1 VSSVTDNIV
10 TFQNTTGKLV
20 KDSGVSISALIRA
33 NGSVPFAAN
42 QSMGNHKLTN
52 LITPTVSSD
61 AATKGYVDGL
71 VGSSIT
77 ADGITLQ
84 LVSTVMSVRANGI
97 ANANFRQSVA
107 ASLVGRAANSTGDVA
122 DIPINADETIVR
134 SGGVLVSAKISAINI
149 AAAAAIAL
157 TQLAPGAGLS
167 LVGRSA
173 SSSGSR
179 ADIVAASDHQV
190 MRRSG
195 ATIGFG
201 AIDLSQAAAVTG
213 QLALAN
219 VASGTACSIVG
230 RAANSTGALG
240 LISVAADGD
249 VVMRTASVVTSGKI
263 ANANVDA
270 AAAIAGTKIAPDFGA
285 QNVLTTGY
293 FGGVD
298 NPAIGGTG
306 SALTVRAGDATGP
319 SGTRTGGAL
328 VVRSGTGSNG
338 AGDVSVQ
345 RGSSTVFSANV
356 SSTFIDNPSTITL
369 RISGST
375 THTIG
380 ASALNAFVRDYLW
393 NDTVVTPRLLQQTTA
408 ASVGQLLTISAQ
420 ESTAVA
426 GTGGAMLIQA
436 GDATGASGT
445 RIGGALMLRS
455 GTGANGPGNA
465 QLLAGTKN
473 VINYGVTAA
482 NTFAVGDS
490 LSSLILDGGPSAP
503 TNAIRLRVAGTDV
516 LNVGTDVTILVPTL
530 QWNPNVVNPTIKPN
544 VDISATATGK
554 LFTVSGQDCSG
565 TTAVT
570 AGALL
575 VRAGDATGASGTR
588 TGGALDVRPG
598 AGANAGG
605 LGRLLT
611 GGGTARFAWN
621 DTGIGFGV
629 APVAKPTVTGSRGGN
644 AALASAL
651 TALASLGLL
660 TDSSS

>member
-1 VSSVTDNIV
+1 VPTPNTYTFLDNLLRGNAGGGDVSGPVSSVTDNIV
-10 TFQNTTGKLV
+10 TFQNTTGKVV

-71 VGSSIT
+71 VVSSVT

-97 ANANFRQSVA
+97 ANVNFRQSVA

-219 VASGTACSIVG
+219 VANGTACSIVG

-249 VVMRTASVVTSGKI
+249 VVMRTANVVTSGKI

-270 AAAIAGTKIAPDFGA
+270 AAAIAGTKIAPNFGA

-319 SGTRTGGAL
+319 SGTRIGGAL
-328 VVRSGTGSNG
+328 VVRSGTGS
-338 AGDVSVQ
+338 S
-345 RGSSTVFSANV
+345 
-356 SSTFIDNPSTITL
+356 
-369 RISGST
+369 
-375 THTIG
+375 
-380 ASALNAFVRDYLW
+380 
-393 NDTVVTPRLLQQTTA
+393 
-408 ASVGQLLTISAQ
+408 
-420 ESTAVA
+420 
-426 GTGGAMLIQA
+426 
-436 GDATGASGT
+436 
-445 RIGGALMLRS
+445 
-455 GTGANGPGNA
+455 GPGNA
-465 QLLAGTKN
+465 QFLAGTKN

-503 TNAIRLRVAGTDV
+503 TNAIRLRVSGTDV

-544 VDISATATGK
+544 VDIAATATGK

-588 TGGALDVRPG
+588 AGGALDVRPG

-611 GGGTARFAWN
+611 GGGTARFEWN

-629 APVAKPTVTGSRGGN
+629 TPVAKPTVTGSRGGN

>member
-1 VSSVTDNIV
+1 MPTPNTYTFLDNLLRGNAGGGDVSGPVSSVTDNIV
-10 TFQNTTGKLV
+10 TFQNTTGKVV

-71 VGSSIT
+71 VVSSVT

-97 ANANFRQSVA
+97 ANVNFRQSVA

-219 VASGTACSIVG
+219 VANGTACSIVG

-249 VVMRTASVVTSGKI
+249 VVMRTANVVTSGKI

-270 AAAIAGTKIAPDFGA
+270 AAAIAGTKIAPNFGA

-319 SGTRTGGAL
+319 SGTRIGGAL
-328 VVRSGTGSNG
+328 VVRSGTGS
-338 AGDVSVQ
+338 S
-345 RGSSTVFSANV
+345 
-356 SSTFIDNPSTITL
+356 
-369 RISGST
+369 
-375 THTIG
+375 
-380 ASALNAFVRDYLW
+380 
-393 NDTVVTPRLLQQTTA
+393 
-408 ASVGQLLTISAQ
+408 
-420 ESTAVA
+420 
-426 GTGGAMLIQA
+426 
-436 GDATGASGT
+436 
-445 RIGGALMLRS
+445 
-455 GTGANGPGNA
+455 GPGNA
-465 QLLAGTKN
+465 QFLAGTKN

-503 TNAIRLRVAGTDV
+503 TNAIRLRVSGTDV

-544 VDISATATGK
+544 VDIAATATGK

-588 TGGALDVRPG
+588 AGGALDVRPG

-611 GGGTARFAWN
+611 GGGTARFEWN

-629 APVAKPTVTGSRGGN
+629 TPVAKPTVTGSRGGN